1 MKKKKKKKK
10 KKRVFLNIKNPFL
23 NIKPP
28 NPYINPPIYLIKNT
42 LATPPAPL
50 KKSQI
55 SWLAALPGTTGWLHR
70 VLERAGIGG
79 FAAILGHF

>member
-1 MKKKKKKKK
+1 MYKKKKKKKK
-10 KKRVFLNIKNPFL
+10 TCIHIKIPFFY
-23 NIKPP
+23 IKPP
-28 NPYINPPIYLIKNT
+28 NLYINPPPIYLIKNT

-55 SWLAALPGTTGWLHR
+55 SWLGALPGTTGWLHR

-79 FAAILGHF
+79 FAAVFSHF